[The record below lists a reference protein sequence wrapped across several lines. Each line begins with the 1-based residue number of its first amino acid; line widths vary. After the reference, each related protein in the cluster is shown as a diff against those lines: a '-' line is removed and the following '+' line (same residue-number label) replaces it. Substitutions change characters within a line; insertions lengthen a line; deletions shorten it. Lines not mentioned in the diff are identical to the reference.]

1 MDRRVVVQE
10 ILSTEEKYCA
20 DLRLLIDNF
29 LKPLTKMAK
38 ENKPLLTQEEITII
52 FHSVATIYG
61 VDSKLLAELKK
72 EGEHGQIGRVFVRF
86 GPFLKIYAGYLSKVK
101 VSLHTLHKIEQ
112 EPIRG
117 DRFLAFFSQQ
127 TDAASLESLLIK
139 V

>member
-1 MDRRVVVQE
+1 MVVQE

-38 ENKPLLTQEEITII
+38 ETKPLLTQEEITII
-52 FHSVATIYG
+52 FHSVETIYG
-61 VDSKLLAELKK
+61 VDSNLLAELKK

-86 GPFLKIYAGYLSKVK
+86 GPFLRIYADYLSKVK
-101 VSLHTLHKIEQ
+101 VSLHTLRKIEQ
-112 EPIRG
+112 DPIRG

>member
-1 MDRRVVVQE
+1 MVVQE

-38 ENKPLLTQEEITII
+38 ETKPLLTQEEITII
-52 FHSVATIYG
+52 FHSVETIYG
-61 VDSKLLAELKK
+61 VDSNLLAELKK

-86 GPFLKIYAGYLSKVK
+86 GPFLRIYADYLSKVK
-101 VSLHTLHKIEQ
+101 VSLHTLRKVERD
-112 EPIRG
+112 PIRG